1 MINEK
6 LDRHI
11 EENRKEHEK
20 FEMGLLEFRR
30 DLNGHRNS
38 TELYRGVAV

>member
-30 DLNGHRNS
+30 DLSGHRNS